1 MNTRIYISH
10 KIQKNYKKL
19 LLNPLPEKTDM
30 EQHQNSWN
38 ANYTAIYGKKCWLL
52 THSQTRYSIILPD
65 IKVKDVALLQSAIQ
79 KALFD
84 QLFRKHPVEIQIFLN
99 FIGTVQF
106 YPTNNDRST
115 IAYNNRRMEELNYW
129 KFRYDNFDA
138 IPFSRIGAK
147 SLNEIGRMVRN
158 GKSVFIYP
166 TTEFLEL
173 LNR

>member
-10 KIQKNYKKL
+10 KIQRIYKSL

-30 EQHQNSWN
+30 GQHQNSWN

-65 IKVKDVALLQSAIQ
+65 IKVKDLALLQITIQ

-84 QLFRKHPVEIQIFLN
+84 QLFCKCPVDTQKIRD

-115 IAYNNRRMEELNYW
+115 IAYNNRRIEDLNYL
-129 KFRYDNFDA
+129 KSRYDCFEQ
-138 IPFSRIGAK
+138 IPFSSIGAK
-147 SLNEIGRMVRN
+147 SLNEIGTMVRN
-158 GKSVFIYP
+158 GKSTFIHP
-166 TTEFLEL
+166 TTDFLEL
-173 LNR
+173 LSK